1 MAAEKT
7 KGVMFLLQE
16 KEQKLEHILRGL
28 GRVLIAFSGGVDS
41 TLLSM
46 AAFRVLGGQAVAVH
60 ILSPFSSHSDKQDV
74 RDYAKKIGI
83 PLVFLET
90 NELADSEITVNSP
103 RRCYF
108 CKKIRMAQLSA
119 YAEENGF
126 SWILDGSNQDDLG
139 DFRPGM
145 QALQECEIARSPLLE
160 AGFTKPDVRLLSR
173 EWGLDSWDKPAAA
186 CLASRIPYGEPIT
199 AEALARVD
207 TAESSLRPF
216 IPRSAQLRVRLHG
229 DLARIEVD
237 PAGIALLLA
246 HSQEVT
252 AELKKQGFRYVTLDL
267 EGYHMGSFNP

>member
-1 MAAEKT
+1 MP
-7 KGVMFLLQE
+7 LLQE
-16 KEQKLEHILRGL
+16 KEQQLEQILKGL

-46 AAFRVLGGQAVAVH
+46 AAFRVLRGHAVAVH

-74 RDYAKKIGI
+74 RDYAEKIGI

-108 CKKIRMAQLSA
+108 CKKMRMTQLNR
-119 YAEENGF
+119 YARDNGF
-126 SWILDGSNQDDLG
+126 SWILDGSNRDDLG

-145 QALQECEIARSPLLE
+145 QALEECEIARSPLLE
-160 AGFTKPDVRLLSR
+160 AGFTKKDVRLLSR

-207 TAESSLRPF
+207 TAESCLRPF
-216 IPRSAQLRVRLHG
+216 IPRNAQLRVRLHG
-229 DLARIEVD
+229 DLARVEVD
-237 PAGIALLLA
+237 SAALAPLLA

-252 AELKKQGFRYVTLDL
+252 SELKKMGFRYVTLDL